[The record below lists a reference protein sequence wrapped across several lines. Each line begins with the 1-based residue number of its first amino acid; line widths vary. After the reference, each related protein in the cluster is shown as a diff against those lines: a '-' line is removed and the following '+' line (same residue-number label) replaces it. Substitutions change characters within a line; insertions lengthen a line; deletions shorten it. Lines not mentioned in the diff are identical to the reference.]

1 MSKKHRSPRKP
12 AEVSRRM
19 IRWIAAALFFSAFAL
34 YLPSLWSGFVY
45 DAQTQIVST
54 EYLHQPEHFLDV
66 VTMRV
71 LGQDVLDA
79 PRPVHLFFLMVDAS
93 IWGRAPFGY
102 HLTSNLLHAANT
114 AGVFLLILACCAIKD
129 RRTVA
134 AAALGAL
141 VFAFHTV
148 NVEAVAEVSYREDL
162 LATFFL
168 LAGLWMATR
177 FGREGRR
184 DWMYATG
191 SVLAFLLAAGSKE
204 TGLAAPV
211 LLFLYWLIFR
221 REEGVRRWMP
231 FLASAVVVVGA
242 FAAARFGLAAKE
254 SQIVLFRPEYI
265 GGSISG
271 VWAVQ
276 PRLWA
281 FLVKNIFW
289 PHPLSGDY
297 IPMNAG
303 IISPAMA
310 WMILATLGAA
320 VGFLCWRSRLA
331 CLGTAFFCLGL
342 APVSNF
348 MPLFRA
354 VADRFL
360 YLPMAGVA
368 FLVAALIL
376 ILPKRAGAWCAVGVA
391 FCLIPLGILSVRR
404 EAVFAS
410 PMAFWKDTVQVSPR
424 SSTAYEGLG
433 LALVEEGKYGEALKV
448 YDRGLQLAHGSKAGL
463 WAGAAIALEKNDQPL
478 SAEQACRKALEL
490 NPMLGD
496 VKTIKNA
503 MMMNGTELEAWEA
516 ILHRLGRP
524 GEDNIR

>member
-19 IRWIAAALFFSAFAL
+19 IRWIAGALFFAAFAL

-45 DAQTQIVST
+45 DAQTQIVNT
-54 EYLHQPEHFLDV
+54 DYLHQPGHFLDV

-102 HLTSNLLHAANT
+102 HLTSNLLHATNT
-114 AGVFLLILACCAIKD
+114 AGVFLLILACCATRD

-168 LAGLWMATR
+168 LAGLGLATR

-184 DWMYATG
+184 DWMYAAG

-204 TGLAAPV
+204 TGLAAPG

-221 REEGVRRWMP
+221 REEGVRKWMP
-231 FLASAVVVVGA
+231 FLASAVVVVVA
-242 FAAARFGLAAKE
+242 FAAARFGLAPKE

-265 GGSISG
+265 GGSLAG

-297 IPMNAG
+297 IPMNVG

-310 WMILATLGAA
+310 WVILAALGVA
-320 VGFLCWRSRLA
+320 VGLLCWRSRLA
-331 CLGTAFFCLGL
+331 CLGAAFFCLGL

-368 FLVAALIL
+368 FLVTALIL
-376 ILPKRAGAWCAVGVA
+376 TLPKRAGAWCGVVVA
-391 FCLIPLGILSVRR
+391 LCLIPLGILSVRR

-410 PMAFWKDTVQVSPR
+410 PMAFWQDTARVSPR

-478 SAEQACRKALEL
+478 SAEQACRKALDL

-496 VKTIKNA
+496 VKAIKNA

-516 ILHRLGRP
+516 ILRRLGKP
-524 GEDNIR
+524 GEDNLR